1 MASVIELK
9 KNLNQLIESGFN
21 SLVSYKTS
29 SKSFNDMKKLMEKDL
44 DVTQIVKK
52 IEFYKE
58 QQKKLEKVNL
68 PANQKVSLYNKYR
81 GEQKK
86 YADLLKHAQQN
97 NSNKWLVEVEKK
109 FLKEKEIFRNTK
121 IIILSAIEKII
132 TQLKINMG
140 EDKFKEYKNKL
151 YLKTFTDDTN
161 MYTYSVKKIMNYL
174 KSGPISEES
183 SKKSKQI
190 NELSTRKNVKNRKN
204 KMEHEI
210 LMIKMQKILK
220 KLSNLHIQFIKK
232 IKKIIEREDDTNLR
246 RKLFHI
252 IRREKRNENFQV
264 ITNASGNPVMEEI
277 EEINVPEFDKFI
289 SSKFQLTIP
298 QTEIYQ
304 PEIDKYRLKRVKLL
318 DKITSLEKN
327 MAKLKGIS
335 WK

>member
-1 MASVIELK
+1 
-9 KNLNQLIESGFN
+9 
-21 SLVSYKTS
+21 
-29 SKSFNDMKKLMEKDL
+29 
-44 DVTQIVKK
+44 
-52 IEFYKE
+52 
-58 QQKKLEKVNL
+58 LEKVNL

-252 IRREKRNENFQV
+252 IRREKRNDNFQV

-289 SSKFQLTIP
+289 SSKFQPTIP

>member
-29 SKSFNDMKKLMEKDL
+29 SKSYNDMKKLMEKNL
-44 DVTQIVKK
+44 DVTEIINK
-52 IEFYKE
+52 IKFYKE
-58 QQKKLEKVNL
+58 QIKKLRKVNL
-68 PANQKVSLYNKYR
+68 PLNQKDSLFNKY
-81 GEQKK
+81 ENELKK
-86 YADLLKHAQQN
+86 YIKLLKHTQEN

-140 EDKFKEYKNKL
+140 EDKFREYKNKL

-161 MYTYSVKKIMNYL
+161 VYTYSVKTIMNYL

-204 KMEHEI
+204 QMEHEI

-220 KLSNLHIQFIKK
+220 KISNLHIQFIKK

-252 IRREKRNENFQV
+252 IRREKRNDNFQV

-277 EEINVPEFDKFI
+277 EEINLPEFDKFI
-289 SSKFQLTIP
+289 SSQFQPTIP

-318 DKITSLEKN
+318 DKATSLEKN
-327 MAKLKGIS
+327 MAKLKGIQ

>member
-1 MASVIELK
+1 
-9 KNLNQLIESGFN
+9 
-21 SLVSYKTS
+21 
-29 SKSFNDMKKLMEKDL
+29 
-44 DVTQIVKK
+44 
-52 IEFYKE
+52 
-58 QQKKLEKVNL
+58 
-68 PANQKVSLYNKYR
+68 
-81 GEQKK
+81 
-86 YADLLKHAQQN
+86 
-97 NSNKWLVEVEKK
+97 
-109 FLKEKEIFRNTK
+109 
-121 IIILSAIEKII
+121 
-132 TQLKINMG
+132 MG
-140 EDKFKEYKNKL
+140 EDKFREYKNKL

-161 MYTYSVKKIMNYL
+161 VYTYSVKTIMNYL

-204 KMEHEI
+204 QMEHEI

-220 KLSNLHIQFIKK
+220 KISNLHIQFIKK

-252 IRREKRNENFQV
+252 IRREKRNDNFQV

-277 EEINVPEFDKFI
+277 EEINLPEFDKFI
-289 SSKFQLTIP
+289 SSQFQPTIP

-318 DKITSLEKN
+318 DKATSLEKN
-327 MAKLKGIS
+327 MAKLKGIQ